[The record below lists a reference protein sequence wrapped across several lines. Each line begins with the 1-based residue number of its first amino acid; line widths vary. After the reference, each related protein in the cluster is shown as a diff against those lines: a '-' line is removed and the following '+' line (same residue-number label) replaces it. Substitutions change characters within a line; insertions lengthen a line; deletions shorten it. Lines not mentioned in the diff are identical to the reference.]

1 MHDPRL
7 RGRRG
12 GKRPAGGQRRA
23 AVRVVGV
30 LRSTRAYP
38 STLGSVVV
46 RVVAAEWRVAV
57 ALRVAELREGALQVA
72 VPRVVALQVAALQ
85 VAALRVV
92 VVARWPTSSAAST
105 GE

>member
-1 MHDPRL
+1 
-7 RGRRG
+7 
-12 GKRPAGGQRRA
+12 
-23 AVRVVGV
+23 
-30 LRSTRAYP
+30 
-38 STLGSVVV
+38 VVV

-57 ALRVAELREGALQVA
+57 ALRVAELREGGAA
-72 VPRVVALQVAALQ
+72 GGGAAVVALQVAALQ